1 MLLKISLNSPRK
13 HHCRSFFLTVNLL
26 KGVPDTAVFMDWFLY
41 DRDFSQERIKFIS
54 DQCSFFI
61 PPENHRNQTK
71 AFPKFPEG
79 IEREH
84 GIKHF

>member
-1 MLLKISLNSPRK
+1 
-13 HHCRSFFLTVNLL
+13 
-26 KGVPDTAVFMDWFLY
+26 MDWFLY
-41 DRDFSQERIKFIS
+41 DRDFSHERIKFIS

-71 AFPKFPEG
+71 AFRKFPEG

-84 GIKHF
+84 GIKHFLKIFILYFTCSKEIFS